1 MTNRIAS
8 LIARWIAA
16 PVALAGV
23 LVFASSAS
31 ATTLTY
37 QPAGGALNELDHH
50 DVYMWRIDGINLGGQ
65 SIVSASLKF
74 TNLRNWDS
82 TANTLFLHLFDTAH
96 YSGVA
101 TTQDVDSGISP
112 VPGGYIV
119 DAYTYALGST
129 YAPGVANLVKYY
141 GSSMSDTEKAAINN
155 VGNTFLSAPSGLTT
169 TPSTYTWNFTSAQLL
184 KLAEY
189 IAQNGD
195 IAIGL
200 DPDCHYFTD
209 SVILSIETTGGTPK
223 GGGAVPE
230 PASMVLLGSG
240 LSALYLRR
248 RRNRQ

>member
-1 MTNRIAS
+1 
-8 LIARWIAA
+8 
-16 PVALAGV
+16 VALAAV
-23 LVFASSAS
+23 LVFASTAS

-96 YSGVA
+96 YAGVA
-101 TTQDVDSGISP
+101 VTEDIDSGISP

-119 DAYTYALGST
+119 DAYTYAAGST
-129 YAPGVANLVKYY
+129 YARGVANLVAFDP
-141 GSSMSDTEKAAINN
+141 GSTITSAERAAING
-155 VGNTFLSAPSGLTT
+155 VGNTLLATPSGLTT
-169 TPSTYTWNFTSAQLL
+169 TPSTYTWNFDSAQLL
-184 KLAEY
+184 KLAQY
-189 IAQNGD
+189 IAQGGD

-209 SVILSIETTGGTPK
+209 SVILSIETTGGGTPRSV
-223 GGGAVPE
+223 VPE